1 MKLIRYDTACRAIA
15 EAKRVDDV
23 KAFKDKAVA
32 MRAYARQIKNPQ
44 LEADA
49 WVIRKRA
56 EDKLGE
62 LSAALSKAH
71 KVGTGKKVQL
81 PADGKLK
88 AQALKEVGI
97 STSAA
102 NRYEQ
107 FNKLPAHEKEKRIAK
122 GRAAIEAGKSAAD
135 TLIRQSDKKAQ
146 RAKRERELAAKQL
159 ALPTAQYGVIVADPE
174 WRFEPWSRET
184 GMDRA
189 ADNHYPT
196 SVTEVIA
203 ARDVPSITAKD
214 CVLFLWA
221 TAPMMPQA
229 VLVMGAWGFDYKS
242 QVIWR
247 KKRPGKGRGTG
258 YWFINEHEL
267 LLVGTRGQVPAPAQG
282 TQWKSVVDAPV
293 GKHSTK
299 PEIFLQMIEEYFPN
313 LPKIE
318 LNRRGKPRPGWAAWG
333 PEAELQE
340 AAE

>member
-1 MKLIRYDTACRAIA
+1 MKLVKYDAACRALA
-15 EAKRVDDV
+15 QATRVDDV
-23 KAFKDKAVA
+23 KAIKDKSEA

-49 WVIRKRA
+49 WEIRKRA
-56 EDKLGE
+56 EARLGE
-62 LSAALSKAH
+62 LSAILDKA
-71 KVGTGKKVQL
+71 GGPGRGKRL
-81 PADGKLK
+81 PTSGKSFKTASLK
-88 AQALKEVGI
+88 AAGI

-107 FNKLPAHEKEKRIAK
+107 FSKLPESERERRIRL

-135 TLIRQSDKKAQ
+135 AIIKQGDKKERRDQ
-146 RAKRERELAAKQL
+146 RERELGAKQQ
-159 ALPTAQYGVIVADPE
+159 ALPDKKYGVIYADPE

-196 SVTEVIA
+196 SAIEVIVARPVGTIA
-203 ARDVPSITAKD
+203 ADD

-242 QVIWR
+242 QIVWR
-247 KKRPGKGRGTG
+247 KTGGGRGTG

-267 LLVGTRGQVPAPAQG
+267 MLVGTRGNVPAPAPG
-282 TQWKSVVDAPV
+282 TQWASVIDAPV
-293 GKHSTK
+293 TEHSEK
-299 PEIFLQMIEEYFPN
+299 PEIFAQMIQELFPSM
-313 LPKIE
+313 PKIE
-318 LNRRGKPRPGWAAWG
+318 LNRRGPPRPGWDAWG
-333 PEAELQE
+333 NEIAE